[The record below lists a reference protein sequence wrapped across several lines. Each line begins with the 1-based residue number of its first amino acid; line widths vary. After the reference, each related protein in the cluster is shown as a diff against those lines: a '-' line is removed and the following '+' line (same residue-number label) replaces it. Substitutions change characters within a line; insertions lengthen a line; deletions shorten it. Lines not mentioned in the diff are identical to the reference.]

1 MIFIGGLFMR
11 NIPVHGRIDP
21 SLVLRDVTRMIKDY
35 ENVLSAEELKWR
47 IGLRLAQEELLWR
60 NYNGMDEE
68 TKEEISFYLEK
79 KSGRRYTRDYLKE
92 CLSFYLNHLNLFT
105 GLSAT
110 KNNHAYNK
118 V

>member
-1 MIFIGGLFMR
+1 MR

-21 SLVLRDVTRMIKDY
+21 SLVLRDVTKMIKDY
-35 ENVLSAEELKWR
+35 EMTLSPEELKWR

-68 TKEEISFYLEK
+68 TKEEISFYLSKTSGK
-79 KSGRRYTRDYLKE
+79 KYTREYLKE

-105 GLSAT
+105 GLSS
-110 KNNHAYNK
+110 NK
-118 V
+118 KQSRLDEA